1 MTSEL
6 KFHDH
11 GKKGCVLRVRRFLVA
26 NRMYAMVQRWRI
38 RIFGTPKMWLNFGA
52 NQLTSPGWFRA
63 QHRLRDEKSTALQ
76 SFTARVMIVC
86 RHRNHRATCHVQP
99 IPAGSTVPSFW
110 GLNLNRWFCLYRAST
125 LDVQPQL
132 KSPLF
137 PALQEELVGGNPF
150 FSSFS
155 PLKWSGI
162 GLSNA
167 FYPLETQGSAAQRL
181 ERQRSKD
188 TGCPTLQIDG

>member
-1 MTSEL
+1 MCNGATLKNQNLWNSKNVAELRCKPVDFSRWKEHCTAKFHGTCHDRAETSEPS
-6 KFHDH
+6 
-11 GKKGCVLRVRRFLVA
+11 CY
-26 NRMYAMVQRWRI
+26 MSW
-38 RIFGTPKMWLNFGA
+38 
-52 NQLTSPGWFRA
+52 
-63 QHRLRDEKSTALQ
+63 
-76 SFTARVMIVC
+76 
-86 RHRNHRATCHVQP
+86 CHVQP
-99 IPAGSTVPSFW
+99 IPAGSTVPFG

-137 PALQEELVGGNPF
+137 PALQEELVGGGNPF

-155 PLKWSGI
+155 PWKWSGI
-162 GLSNA
+162 GLSNV
-167 FYPLETQGSAAQRL
+167 FYPLKTQGSAAQRL

>member
-1 MTSEL
+1 MQWCNVEESESLELQKCGWTSVQISWL
-6 KFHDH
+6 LLVGSGPSTAFAMKRALHCKVSRHVSWSCVDI
-11 GKKGCVLRVRRFLVA
+11 GTIVLRVMFNPFQLDPPCLP
-26 NRMYAMVQRWRI
+26 
-38 RIFGTPKMWLNFGA
+38 FG
-52 NQLTSPGWFRA
+52 
-63 QHRLRDEKSTALQ
+63 
-76 SFTARVMIVC
+76 
-86 RHRNHRATCHVQP
+86 
-99 IPAGSTVPSFW
+99 